1 MQKCLRNW
9 GKTWTL
15 GPWQGKPPRSPRSA
29 CRNTKTRAWSRGR
42 GASFARAAGEP
53 GFTRRA
59 HSYGTTSNA
68 TRNGSFMLIN
78 DFKFAWIVRNRK
90 QPFAFTEFILHHV
103 MSISIVHVFYLQLVF
118 FSDTLPKSMRELRTK
133 SSYCSSCNL
142 FVSDLIDHQGLDGSY
157 FTSSKFDW
165 RSDLQD

>member
-1 MQKCLRNW
+1 
-9 GKTWTL
+9 
-15 GPWQGKPPRSPRSA
+15 
-29 CRNTKTRAWSRGR
+29 
-42 GASFARAAGEP
+42 
-53 GFTRRA
+53 
-59 HSYGTTSNA
+59 
-68 TRNGSFMLIN
+68 MLIN

-157 FTSSKFDW
+157 FTSGKFD
-165 RSDLQD
+165 

>member
-9 GKTWTL
+9 GKTWTF
-15 GPWQGKPPRSPRSA
+15 GPWQGKPPRSPKSA

-68 TRNGSFMLIN
+68 TRNGSVMHIN
-78 DFKFAWIVRNRK
+78 YFEFAWIVRNRTHRINYCIYWVH
-90 QPFAFTEFILHHV
+90 P
-103 MSISIVHVFYLQLVF
+103 MSIRIFHMQLVF
-118 FSDTLPKSMRELRTK
+118 LSDTLPKSMRELRTK
-133 SSYCSSCNL
+133 ASYCSTCNL

-157 FTSSKFDW
+157 FTSGKFDW
-165 RSDLQD
+165 RSDLQDLKF